1 MIHDEVPCSLPIFVP
16 DPAMKALVERHY
28 AEAES
33 KQKENQEETIEEGEC
48 NIHGKYKNTVITLYG
63 RQYGPSCPICEQEQ
77 EENLE
82 MEREKEEARQKEE
95 GRKRRMVRQNIE
107 PAFEYSTLENF
118 DATTEEQKHNLEKVR
133 ALISGEIK
141 KIVMTGKNGT
151 GKTHLACAA
160 IHALGGKIMTM
171 YEISTTIRASYI
183 KDSDEDELA
192 IVDGYARLPLFVID
206 EIGRTKGS
214 DTEANWLSYIIDKRH
229 VRGLPTI
236 LISNKHT
243 RKTCPNNG
251 CADCLENYIGEDIMS
266 RLCEDGM
273 LLKFTGDDYRKRR

>member
-1 MIHDEVPCSLPIFVP
+1 METLKTPLDIVCDS
-16 DPAMKALVERHY
+16 LVETAQEVEKDNRTEKVEDECPKHGMQQFLVMFFNGHEFRRFCPECGR
-28 AEAES
+28 EAE
-33 KQKENQEETIEEGEC
+33 
-48 NIHGKYKNTVITLYG
+48 
-63 RQYGPSCPICEQEQ
+63 EQ
-77 EENLE
+77 EEK
-82 MEREKEEARQKEE
+82 RKEEEEAIRKESD
-95 GRKRRMVRQNIE
+95 RKCRIKEANIE
-107 PAFEYSTLENF
+107 PAFEYVTLGNF
-118 DATTEEQKHNLEKVR
+118 TAKTEEQSHNVEKMR
-133 ALISGEIK
+133 ALVNGEIK

-171 YEISTTIRASYI
+171 YEISTSIRATYGPCAQY
-183 KDSDEDELA
+183 DELYL
-192 IVDGYARLPLFVID
+192 VDSYSRLPLFVID

-266 RLCEDGM
+266 RLCEDGI

>member
-1 MIHDEVPCSLPIFVP
+1 MNPLESDCEGLCKTAQKIEDARHEEVV
-16 DPAMKALVERHY
+16 
-28 AEAES
+28 EAE
-33 KQKENQEETIEEGEC
+33 C
-48 NIHGKYKNTVITLYG
+48 LVHGKYSATVTYTLGYKW
-63 RQYGPSCPICEQEQ
+63 GPYCPMCVKEQ
-77 EENLE
+77 EEAN
-82 MEREKEEARQKEE
+82 EKRIAEEEAQKKETM
-95 GRKRRMVRQNIE
+95 RRYRIKEANIE

-118 DATTEEQKHNLEKVR
+118 IAESDEQKHNVDKVR
-133 ALISGEIK
+133 ALTNGEIK

-171 YEISTTIRASYI
+171 YEISATIRATYSPNAQY
-183 KDSDEDELA
+183 DEISL
-192 IVDGYARLPLFVID
+192 VDGYARLPLFVID

-243 RKTCPNNG
+243 RKTCQSNG

-266 RLCEDGM
+266 RLCEDGI
-273 LLKFTGDDYRKRR
+273 LLKFTGEDYRKRR

>member
-1 MIHDEVPCSLPIFVP
+1 MEIIRTPLTDACDSLI
-16 DPAMKALVERHY
+16 KT
-28 AEAES
+28 AEDMHS
-33 KQKENQEETIEEGEC
+33 DDRDSIVIYNCPKHGDQKSRIIVYCGQSF
-48 NIHGKYKNTVITLYG
+48 
-63 RQYGPSCPICEQEQ
+63 GPYCPICEQEQ
-77 EENLE
+77 EAELVKAKI
-82 MEREKEEARQKEE
+82 EKEAKEKE
-95 GRKRRMVRQNIE
+95 DERKERIKKANIE
-107 PAFEYSTLENF
+107 PAFEYATLENF
-118 DATTEEQKHNLEKVR
+118 EATTDEQKHNADRVR
-133 ALISGEIK
+133 ALINGEVK

-160 IHALGGKIMTM
+160 IHALNGKIMTM
-171 YEISTTIRASYI
+171 YEISATIRATYSPNAQN
-183 KDSDEDELA
+183 DEITL
-192 IVDGYARLPLFVID
+192 VDGYARLPLFVID

-266 RLCEDGM
+266 RLCENGI
-273 LLKFTGDDYRKRR
+273 LLRFTGEDWRKKRKDLSPDKE